1 MFVDG
6 GRERGRGCWVPGGAT
21 DARGEDEGVDMR
33 EWDERG
39 VDGGDGVEL
48 YGGRFGSGCVDRKK
62 KRQRSAKQSST
73 QNANQGMIKYEMESE
88 EISPRALEH
97 HIKQLQREAHRETL

>member
-48 YGGRFGSGCVDRKK
+48 YGGRFGSGCVDREK
-62 KRQRSAKQSST
+62 KRGSVQ
-73 QNANQGMIKYEMESE
+73 QNRAPHKMQIKG
-88 EISPRALEH
+88 
-97 HIKQLQREAHRETL
+97 